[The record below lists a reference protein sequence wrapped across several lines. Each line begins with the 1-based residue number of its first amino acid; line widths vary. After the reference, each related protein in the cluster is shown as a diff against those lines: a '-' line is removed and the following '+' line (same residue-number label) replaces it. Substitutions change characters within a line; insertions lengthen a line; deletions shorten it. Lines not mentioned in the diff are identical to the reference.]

1 MIAILLCILSC
12 IQIISGSAKYELLG
26 QKQHLQDFLDKKV
39 PFVVEKQ
46 PYMFQQQ
53 SFGKVISIKSVSNIE
68 YLDNHLIGMTM
79 DTAQHSVLD
88 LCSNEQLECSKPFMK
103 VRCAMPMPAK
113 TEMVLN
119 WGAEHCANI
128 RVSRCFTYGKSSSHE
143 FDTESSFIPFYRDEN
158 QPPLVWV
165 KNGPY
170 CFKNNYC
177 SSMEPHYNVNDHKA
191 VFESPSY
198 LDECVS
204 QCKEKG
210 ITLYDYKQLVFKYCD
225 KYDCEQIY
233 CYAPDKSFAVYCLL
247 FMDTEKYLNQCHIV
261 YSDQND
267 VKMIPLKYKE
277 DFVVP
282 RSIAMNP
289 VSNSFALLLADGT
302 IQYWNSKG
310 DLLATQ
316 AFSTRSKFF
325 PSFGNYCSFSP
336 NGMCLA
342 AIYKKHIIE
351 SNVPFRVRAQ
361 IIPEKLT
368 FILFCLKHQQILPK
382 DIVYALFNI
391 FKS

>member
-1 MIAILLCILSC
+1 MAIFLCVLSC
-12 IQIISGSAKYELLG
+12 VHIISGSAKYELLG
-26 QKQHLQDFLDKKV
+26 QKQHLQDFLDKKI

-53 SFGKVISIKSVSNIE
+53 SSGKVISIKNVSKIE

-103 VRCAMPMPAK
+103 VRCAMPIPGK
-113 TEMVLN
+113 TEVVLN

-143 FDTESSFIPFYRDEN
+143 FDAESSFIPFYRDEN

-165 KNGPY
+165 KNDPY
-170 CFKNNYC
+170 RFKNNYY
-177 SSMEPHYNVNDHKA
+177 SSMEPSYNVDDHRA
-191 VFESPSY
+191 VFNSLSY
-198 LDECVS
+198 LDDCVS

-210 ITLYDYKQLVFKYCD
+210 IALYDNKQFVFKYCD
-225 KYDCEQIY
+225 KYNCEQIY
-233 CYAPDKSFAVYCLL
+233 CYSPDKSFAVYCLL
-247 FMDTEKYLNQCHIV
+247 FMDTEKCLDQCHIV
-261 YSDQND
+261 YPCQND

-277 DFVVP
+277 NFVVP

-289 VSNSFALLLADGT
+289 ANNNSFALLLADGT

-316 AFSTRSKFF
+316 ASSMLSKFF

-336 NGMCLA
+336 NGMHLA
-342 AIYKKHIIE
+342 ALYKKHIAE
-351 SNVPFRVRAQ
+351 YNVPFRTQ
-361 IIPEKLT
+361 IAPEKLT
-368 FILFCLKHQQILPK
+368 FILFCLKNQQLLPK
-382 DIVYALFNI
+382 DIVYGLFNI